1 MIVLGI
7 DPGLATMG
15 YGLIEYKSGNF
26 RALDYGVI
34 TTPKE
39 ATLPER
45 LRMLEESVEC
55 LIRRSNPD
63 RIAIEEI
70 FFSKNITTGI
80 AVSEARGVILLTA
93 AKLMNNEI
101 YEYTPNEIK
110 LAVTGSGYA
119 EKKQMQKMVQMILKL
134 SDIPKPDDAADAL
147 AVAITHAQ
155 SGVMSMNFKVR

>member
-155 SGVMSMNFKVR
+155 SGVMAMNFKVR